1 MRRLQ
6 LLEVSSKQDL
16 PVSIYPALGWRVY
29 AAAPWLP
36 WSSICPFGALDV
48 ETTYYLYCTY
58 CCLGLRGRYTAHF
71 SINRLFVR
79 LLVSYLIKLIAWK
92 FVGVRM
98 FYELEPRSECAKWL
112 APPLRS
118 STQPTSLVQMLTV
131 R

>member
-1 MRRLQ
+1 MLKP
-6 LLEVSSKQDL
+6 LTTCTVHTA
-16 PVSIYPALGWRVY
+16 VLG
-29 AAAPWLP
+29 
-36 WSSICPFGALDV
+36 CV
-48 ETTYYLYCTY
+48 EDTQPTSL
-58 CCLGLRGRYTAHF
+58 
-71 SINRLFVR
+71 SRLFVR